1 MANNDNIIYA
11 RFNHGHEITTDPRS
25 QYAYGQVVK
34 ISGLHLPASFDADIA
49 NKGDKQAKAVIGTN
63 NELPIDDNYFLSGKD
78 IIVMINVHA
87 TDKDGRTKYIIN
99 IPIEKRSKRAD
110 IELEP
115 VEQDVVSTAIA
126 TLNEAVE
133 RTSADVES
141 AENSASRAHESA
153 VSAEQSATNASNS
166 ETLTEQ
172 YMERAETAAESS
184 EKSETNAKASEES
197 AKQSESHA
205 EQIANDIEQFT
216 ERAETAS
223 RNAESSATTA
233 IEKADEISESADI
246 ATTKADEASNAAT
259 YAGEAATYAGEFAN
273 SASASANKAEL
284 NAQKTQSDK
293 EVVELAK
300 SDVMSA
306 VDSAQNYAES
316 AQSANQAIQDMNV
329 QAVTLDVGSDV
340 TVEKTVDP
348 ATGAVT
354 LTYGIPKGIKG
365 DKGDTGEQGIQGIQG
380 EKGDK
385 GDQGIQGIQ
394 GEKGE
399 QGDQGIQGERGE
411 KGEKGDKGDA
421 FTYSDFTPEQL
432 ASLKGEKGDK
442 GDTGAQGIQGDK
454 GEKGD
459 KGDTGD
465 DYILTQADKEEIAG
479 LVDTP
484 VDDVQI
490 NGTSI
495 IENGIANIPIAE
507 QQLGLVYVT
516 NTGGLYVDPYSG
528 IISLNI
534 AGPEEIK
541 SGKNN
546 NRSITPI
553 MQSQSTFYGL
563 AKAAGH
569 DEIDST
575 LPVGTYTDEAK
586 ASIKNMLGVE
596 DIDIDSKAPVITETI
611 SGDIVSFDDGAND
624 MPLQSLVVDINPVQD
639 LNGYD
644 SPWVGGG
651 GKNKFPGASDI
662 GGSSS
667 RYGLTWIPQEDGGM
681 KISGT
686 VDTATWL
693 YSDRYIDF
701 EKFYGFS
708 IGDTIAVSGKDTAGD
723 YMTAIHF
730 YNGSTLLVS
739 LANGNSAVIPEG
751 TTRVRLLFYAKGSAP
766 GVIGETI
773 NNTVYMQIE
782 EGSTATDWTPYEN
795 ICPISGWEG
804 MEIQHTGKNL
814 FDGVIESG
822 DYNVTPSVGGVKRA
836 AADRMRCANFIPVKS
851 NTTYYSK
858 MPYSNS
864 VVVFYDEKKW
874 MRSNGG
880 YAVARNTTFTTPSW
894 CKYITFYF
902 NGTEYNNDISINYP
916 ATDTDYHPY
925 TGRSITIDLGQTVY
939 GGYVDVINGELVV
952 DRAII
957 ELRGQWRGGSI
968 EVGDNTVRV
977 YYSSSLFTPTILP
990 NNKNNVIN
998 IYADK
1003 LQVFVPDYIVRN
1015 DVMGISEN
1023 KNTFSNGFWVR
1034 VDKSLLN
1041 EATQQG
1047 IADWL
1052 AQNPITVCYKLAE
1065 PIHYPLASNQI
1076 NSLYGQNNIWADTG
1090 NSEVTYRADTELYID
1105 KQIPDVPV
1113 DDVQVDGASIV
1124 ENGVASIPFATDKNF
1139 GVTRIGGNSYG
1150 LKTTGT
1156 NILIIRGAN
1165 LNETKLATHNYAPI
1179 VPSIQYASTFYGLAK
1194 AAGDTTQST
1203 SSNAVGTYTD
1213 SAKTAIKNMLG
1224 VIDGGGT
1231 ISETITGTD
1240 PTITAQNNFRYM
1252 CGELY
1257 TLNFTPCVSGV
1268 CEVIF
1273 TSGATP
1279 TVLTLPDTVRMPA
1292 WWTGVEANTTYEISI
1307 VDGVYGAVMSWS

>member
-49 NKGDKQAKAVIGTN
+49 NKGDKQAKAAIGTN

-110 IELEP
+110 IELEL

-126 TLNEAVE
+126 TLNEAIE
-133 RTSADVES
+133 QTSADVES

-153 VSAEQSATNASNS
+153 MSAEKSATNASNS

-223 RNAESSATTA
+223 RNAESSATIA

-246 ATTKADEASNAAT
+246 ATAKANEASNAAKYAQQAAT
-259 YAGEAATYAGEFAN
+259 YAGEAAN
-273 SASASANKAEL
+273 SAFASADKSEL

-399 QGDQGIQGERGE
+399 QGIQGIQGERGE
-411 KGEKGDKGDA
+411 KGEKGDQG
-421 FTYSDFTPEQL
+421 EQGIQGERGL
-432 ASLKGEKGDK
+432 TGANGFSPTVSTSEITGGHQVVITDTNGEHSFLVMNGEKGEKGDPA
-442 GDTGAQGIQGDK
+442 TGMEIHICGSSEYDAETRIPTIANPNDK
-454 GEKGD
+454 TFYLVPTEDGTSPDLFTEWVYVNNAWEMFGSASVD
-459 KGDTGD
+459 LSG
-465 DYILTQADKEEIAG
+465 YLT
-479 LVDTP
+479 
-484 VDDVQI
+484 DVKI
-490 NGTSI
+490 NGNSVVTD
-495 IENGIANIPIAE
+495 GVANIPKANSSTYGVVKVNGDYGIGKMGDGSLTLMLASERESKDGTNMHNIIA
-507 QQLGLVYVT
+507 
-516 NTGGLYVDPYSG
+516 
-528 IISLNI
+528 
-534 AGPEEIK
+534 
-541 SGKNN
+541 
-546 NRSITPI
+546 PI
-553 MQSQSTFYGL
+553 NQHISTFYGL
-563 AKAAGH
+563 AKASG
-569 DEIDST
+569 DTTQSQSDN
-575 LPVGTYTDEAK
+575 PVGTYTDEAK
-586 ASIKNMLGVE
+586 SAIQTMLDVP
-596 DIDIDSKAPVITETI
+596 SK
-611 SGDIVSFDDGAND
+611 
-624 MPLQSLVVDINPVQD
+624 
-639 LNGYD
+639 
-644 SPWVGGG
+644 
-651 GKNKFPGASDI
+651 SDI
-662 GGSSS
+662 
-667 RYGLTWIPQEDGGM
+667 
-681 KISGT
+681 
-686 VDTATWL
+686 
-693 YSDRYIDF
+693 
-701 EKFYGFS
+701 
-708 IGDTIAVSGKDTAGD
+708 
-723 YMTAIHF
+723 
-730 YNGSTLLVS
+730 
-739 LANGNSAVIPEG
+739 PE
-751 TTRVRLLFYAKGSAP
+751 V
-766 GVIGETI
+766 
-773 NNTVYMQIE
+773 N
-782 EGSTATDWTPYEN
+782 
-795 ICPISGWEG
+795 
-804 MEIQHTGKNL
+804 
-814 FDGVIESG
+814 
-822 DYNVTPSVGGVKRA
+822 
-836 AADRMRCANFIPVKS
+836 
-851 NTTYYSK
+851 
-858 MPYSNS
+858 
-864 VVVFYDEKKW
+864 
-874 MRSNGG
+874 
-880 YAVARNTTFTTPSW
+880 
-894 CKYITFYF
+894 
-902 NGTEYNNDISINYP
+902 
-916 ATDTDYHPY
+916 
-925 TGRSITIDLGQTVY
+925 
-939 GGYVDVINGELVV
+939 
-952 DRAII
+952 
-957 ELRGQWRGGSI
+957 
-968 EVGDNTVRV
+968 
-977 YYSSSLFTPTILP
+977 
-990 NNKNNVIN
+990 
-998 IYADK
+998 
-1003 LQVFVPDYIVRN
+1003 
-1015 DVMGISEN
+1015 
-1023 KNTFSNGFWVR
+1023 
-1034 VDKSLLN
+1034 
-1041 EATQQG
+1041 
-1047 IADWL
+1047 
-1052 AQNPITVCYKLAE
+1052 
-1065 PIHYPLASNQI
+1065 
-1076 NSLYGQNNIWADTG
+1076 
-1090 NSEVTYRADTELYID
+1090 
-1105 KQIPDVPV
+1105 V
-1113 DDVQVDGASIV
+1113 DDVRINGQSIV
-1124 ENGVASIPFATDKNF
+1124 ESGVANIPYGSNDN
-1139 GVTRIGGNSYG
+1139 YG
-1150 LKTTGT
+1150 LLKASSTNGILASGGVLSINNASESDIKGGT
-1156 NILIIRGAN
+1156 EELKPLTPNREHMA
-1165 LNETKLATHNYAPI
+1165 
-1179 VPSIQYASTFYGLAK
+1179 TFYGLAK
-1194 AAGDTTQST
+1194 ASGDSTQSA